1 MVWERPRQCGRG
13 GMVDVRDLKPCGVYH
28 HAGLSPAIRT
38 TVYQTQFAFK
48 NCDANL
54 EAIAHG
60 LASSSISVSASSLIY
75 REAQMADTSIS
86 FEFKIN
92 RGKNFVKNGDFCID
106 ANDYLCSHLKCDEVN
121 LDDVLAKTSK
131 RDIIDI
137 AKWAYQNCDY
147 MNNILLDYS
156 GEIEAS
162 IAHEETKKLTDEGSD
177 DYDEIYQDILDEL
190 VCRVSS
196 VEIIINGKTYKGK

>member
-1 MVWERPRQCGRG
+1 MDPDSLSLHLYQQETKGLVHSTRFDTMRH
-13 GMVDVRDLKPCGVYH
+13 YH
-28 HAGLSPAIRT
+28 K
-38 TVYQTQFAFK
+38 TVL
-48 NCDANL
+48 L
-54 EAIAHG
+54 EN
-60 LASSSISVSASSLIY
+60 
-75 REAQMADTSIS
+75 Q
-86 FEFKIN
+86 
-92 RGKNFVKNGDFCID
+92 
-106 ANDYLCSHLKCDEVN
+106 VN

-131 RDIIDI
+131 KDIIDI

-190 VCRVSS
+190 VCKVSS